1 VSGAGLEA
9 AVRDMLGP
17 DRVRPG
23 SSAAT
28 PGGSTLAREAPVVVA
43 PRSTEEVAALLQR
56 ASGEGWRVSLGG
68 ARDPGI
74 APGEVDLVVHSS
86 AMTGIVEYEPADLT
100 LTAMAGIRG
109 RDLLSRTSASGQW
122 LPLDPPGW
130 GDATLG
136 GLLAT
141 GESGSVAQIYGR
153 PRDLTLGLT
162 LVAGDGRVLDVGG
175 RVVKNVAG
183 FDLVRLAV
191 GSRGALGL
199 ITRASVRL
207 FPRPERDVGLLVSA
221 PSIDEL
227 LPAARSVIT
236 SPLPLAGAE
245 LRSSWGEADPEP
257 GLLVRIMGDGD
268 PVEAMLAELRVGALS
283 SARVLEGPALAP
295 ALSALSGDGIG
306 VTVGSLWVSA
316 TGLPGRLEE
325 TLEILSDLGSRVS
338 PSGEGVIQASCFSGT
353 TRGWFRAEI
362 PHEDAADALGEARRA
377 LESLGGALA
386 IRRAPPVLLE
396 RIPALGDA
404 GAAGA
409 LMKGIREVFDP
420 AGILRSSPFFPG
432 M

>member
-1 VSGAGLEA
+1 
-9 AVRDMLGP
+9 
-17 DRVRPG
+17 
-23 SSAAT
+23 
-28 PGGSTLAREAPVVVA
+28 
-43 PRSTEEVAALLQR
+43 
-56 ASGEGWRVSLGG
+56 
-68 ARDPGI
+68 
-74 APGEVDLVVHSS
+74 
-86 AMTGIVEYEPADLT
+86 MTGIVEYEPADLT

-109 RDLLSRTSASGQW
+109 RDLLSRTSSSGQW

-153 PRDLTLGLT
+153 TRDLTLGLT

-245 LRSSWGEADPEP
+245 LRSS
-257 GLLVRIMGDGD
+257 
-268 PVEAMLAELRVGALS
+268 
-283 SARVLEGPALAP
+283 
-295 ALSALSGDGIG
+295 
-306 VTVGSLWVSA
+306 
-316 TGLPGRLEE
+316 
-325 TLEILSDLGSRVS
+325 
-338 PSGEGVIQASCFSGT
+338 
-353 TRGWFRAEI
+353 
-362 PHEDAADALGEARRA
+362 
-377 LESLGGALA
+377 
-386 IRRAPPVLLE
+386 
-396 RIPALGDA
+396 
-404 GAAGA
+404 
-409 LMKGIREVFDP
+409 
-420 AGILRSSPFFPG
+420 
-432 M
+432 